1 MRYGFSS
8 GAAFAD
14 GHTLLTASGKDLFQQ
29 LLEIGVLYCEVKCSV
44 SAIGAIVVWLF
55 VALELEQ
62 LEADAIGSRQMRDP
76 QAVPA
81 LNLRTALIVQVKTMV
96 RLPLYSKFFW
106 GCPQTVLVGYAEPSG
121 HSLPMHCLRLRQ
133 PAFASSGG
141 TSSPRYH

>member
-62 LEADAIGSRQMRDP
+62 LEADAIGSRQS
-76 QAVPA
+76 AVGSHARSAGGPSPKPA
-81 LNLRTALIVQVKTMV
+81 HRTY
-96 RLPLYSKFFW
+96 R
-106 GCPQTVLVGYAEPSG
+106 
-121 HSLPMHCLRLRQ
+121 
-133 PAFASSGG
+133 ASQNNGEIA
-141 TSSPRYH
+141 TL